1 MPESASPSPAPYD
14 APESPWPPPAT
25 GPLEYPYPESDPDKV
40 EPLRRFKGLFSKQPV
55 LSACRAALKEQR
67 KAAERRVHDVLAQD
81 GQGEDGS
88 RLFEQFRDGYQEQ
101 DRRAE
106 RAERRATTLLTS
118 ITIVTTI
125 VGVTTAVLAS
135 SEILK
140 HTGPRVVL
148 GVVVFFTI
156 VAFGCAARWAL
167 FVITTLDTWRRP
179 STPPMLENR
188 AKHKQRNLYIHS
200 LAALLDSIAWNQ
212 IIANYKLRRLHN
224 ASWFFGWGLTLLV
237 LTLLAFPLLSTFSPA
252 KHEPQIGPA
261 GPTGAAGPPGATV
274 QTKVR
279 AVQVRAILPSR
290 VLHARPGRRFQVRY
304 ALTHPSALQVVIER
318 DRRRVAPIA
327 VDTASYGAGTTVM
340 RAPER
345 GRYVLRLTARAANG
359 TATTTQAPL
368 LVR

>member
-1 MPESASPSPAPYD
+1 MSETASRSPAPD
-14 APESPWPPPAT
+14 NAPESPWPPPAT
-25 GPLEYPYPESDPDKV
+25 GPLKYPYPQSDPAEV
-40 EPLRRFKGLFSKQPV
+40 ERLRRFKGLFGKQPV
-55 LSACRAALKEQR
+55 LSAKEDELIEQR
-67 KAAERRVHDVLAQD
+67 MAAERRVHDVLAKD
-81 GQGEDGS
+81 GEAEDRS

-156 VAFGCAARWAL
+156 LAFGCAARWAL

-179 STPPMLENR
+179 STPTMLKER
-188 AKHKQRNLYIHS
+188 AKHKERNLYIHS

-224 ASWFFGWGLTLLV
+224 ASWFFGWGLTLLL

-252 KHEPQIGPA
+252 KDEPQ
-261 GPTGAAGPPGATV
+261 
-274 QTKVR
+274 QTKVH
-279 AVQVRAILPSR
+279 AVQVRAILPAR

-318 DRRRVAPIA
+318 DGRRVAPVA
-327 VDTASYGAGTTVM
+327 VDTASYGAGATVM